1 MTCWKPQ
8 WGISIW
14 VFCVRFSV
22 IVNVESCF
30 GYYRIAQSNKKNACT
45 AYTAIFTAALKMC
58 VQKKEKVRVAWMRW
72 QHSVCKHAHCTVK
85 VIQCVCRALSFFCS
99 FFMSA
104 AMSFFIT
111 LHSAFRSIQADTL
124 LYFASLCFALNSI
137 HCREKNTIS
146 EKSKTNQTAEHREST
161 GFLLSCIWSL
171 WFCCSNDILNS
182 KFNIFVKT
190 YFIYIKRIKVMK

>member
-1 MTCWKPQ
+1 
-8 WGISIW
+8 
-14 VFCVRFSV
+14 
-22 IVNVESCF
+22 
-30 GYYRIAQSNKKNACT
+30 
-45 AYTAIFTAALKMC
+45 MC

-72 QHSVCKHAHCTVK
+72 QHSVCKHAHAHSTVK

-99 FFMSA
+99 FFLSA

-124 LYFASLCFALNSI
+124 LYFVLLWIPFVA
-137 HCREKNTIS
+137 EKNIIS

-161 GFLLSCIWSL
+161 GFLLACIWSL

-182 KFNIFVKT
+182 EFNIFVKT
-190 YFIYIKRIKVMK
+190 YFMYIKRIKVMK